1 MDAPKILSVQPLDDK
16 KLLVQFANGVDKIYD
31 CKPLIEKFE
40 PFMAL
45 ENGVFFKQVKVDAGG
60 YGISWNDKVDLSES
74 ELWFNAIEAVKA

>member
-1 MDAPKILSVQPLDDK
+1 MDVPKILSVQPLDDK

-40 PFMAL
+40 PFQPL
-45 ENGVFFKQVKVDAGG
+45 ENEVFFKQVQVDAGG

-74 ELWFNAIEAVKA
+74 ELWTNAVEAVKA